1 MAPLFAGGS
10 DGRSGRRRWTDRI
23 VGVLV
28 GLLLGLGI
36 LVYFVFGHSEG
47 TIDAP
52 KLSGGAGKS
61 AAPSPSRPGNS
72 SSTEGSGA
80 TEGSSGTA
88 EPPAKPTPN
97 KQTRPIPVVKV
108 VGGAPPTG
116 AGPKQL
122 TFRQGERVR
131 FEIETDEPFSFEIRG
146 LGIKETIERSSIV
159 SFKATRAGQFPVIAS
174 ATLIG
179 VADLLIKKR

>member
-1 MAPLFAGGS
+1 M
-10 DGRSGRRRWTDRI
+10 
-23 VGVLV
+23 V

-52 KLSGGAGKS
+52 KLSGGGAGQS
-61 AAPSPSRPGNS
+61 AAPPSSRPRDS
-72 SSTEGSGA
+72 RSTEGSGA
-80 TEGSSGTA
+80 AAGPAA
-88 EPPAKPTPN
+88 EPPAKSTPSG
-97 KQTRPIPVVKV
+97 KARPVPVVKV

-146 LGIKETIERSSIV
+146 LGIKETIDRSSIV
-159 SFKATRAGQFPVIAS
+159 AFKATKAGQFPVIAS
-174 ATLIG
+174 ATRIG